1 MRNYKID
8 GAQSKKLIAIG
19 KAKKDIR
26 NKIAPELLAKYKD
39 ALIESI
45 DKRNFS
51 KKDYNEILQQ
61 YLKYIK
67 EVLGQYTDR
76 LQNVTMMIKILRKSL
91 NTTTNRKIHSAHAT
105 RIGTEIARNLGLN
118 EDLAEVMLIAHDNGH
133 TPYGHDGEEWIS
145 MSLREM
151 GLGELWHNA
160 EGVRRILFRGN
171 FYNDVVAKIK
181 ESEPDIKEWKL
192 RAIQENLWIILD
204 GILTHN
210 GEATEK
216 KFKPNTSKT
225 EKNFR
230 EELLKCYVEKGTDK
244 KLIPATIEGCLLR
257 ISDIISYAA
266 RDFVDGIREGLI
278 NDIDAEYISIF
289 KSFGIS
295 AQEIAQIREQGS
307 YLEIAKKIENEAMQD
322 VINNSNGNIIE
333 MSQDMAEKL
342 YLLRSKNNKAIVN
355 KVTRETES
363 SVIPIAIKN
372 IVRVGREELVS
383 DGVINQLEE
392 NGEFKITNDL
402 REKYKTSPHIIKM
415 LEFVEGINN
424 EDYNFTSK
432 IADARV
438 APENG
443 QEVSK
448 EEAVATLIVA
458 QFIADMDDLQFVKYL
473 RESGNLAVEQERD
486 LHVKYNRIP
495 GIQHENEN
503 TTKSAFMKRVG
514 EQQDEALKAIMLEEQ
529 DNYKVSDDGGRDD

>member
-8 GAQSKKLIAIG
+8 GAQSKKLIAAG
-19 KAKKDIR
+19 EAKKDIR
-26 NKIAPELLAKYKD
+26 SKIAPQLLARYKE

-45 DKRNFS
+45 DERNFR

-105 RIGTEIARNLGLN
+105 RIGMEIARNLGLN
-118 EDLAEVMLIAHDNGH
+118 EELAEAMLMAHDNGH

-160 EGVRRILFRGN
+160 EGVRRILFRGD
-171 FYNDVVAKIK
+171 FYNDVISKIK
-181 ESEPDIKEWKL
+181 ESEPNIKEWKL

-225 EKNFR
+225 ESDFK
-230 EELLKCYVEKGTDK
+230 EELLKCYIEKGTDK
-244 KLIPATIEGCLLR
+244 KLVPATIEGCLLR

-307 YLEIAKKIENEAMQD
+307 YLEIAKRIEKEAMQD
-322 VINNSNGNIIE
+322 VISNSSRNIIE

-363 SVIPIAIKN
+363 NVIPIAIKN

-383 DGVINQLEE
+383 EGVISQLEE
-392 NGEFKITNDL
+392 NGEFKITDDL
-402 REKYKTSPHIIKM
+402 REKYKTSPHIIRM
-415 LEFVEGINN
+415 LEFVEGINV

-438 APENG
+438 LPENG

-448 EEAVATLIVA
+448 EEAIAALIVA
-458 QFIADMDDLQFVKYL
+458 QFIANMDDLQFVKYL
-473 RESGNLAVEQERD
+473 KESGNLAVEQERD
-486 LHVKYNRIP
+486 LHVKYNKIP

-503 TTKSAFMKRVG
+503 TTKSAFMKRIS
-514 EQQDEALKAIMLEEQ
+514 EQQDEALKAIMLEESE
-529 DNYKVSDDGGRDD
+529 NNDGGRDD